1 MPDTSG
7 KRYPRFAAGT
17 TVAVLLALLAVIY
30 YIAFPHQG
38 YSSDETA
45 SAAPPARQVFVTAV
59 ALESVRLWTRFAGRL
74 TAVHTAEIKPRVSG
88 EIQQVLFQD
97 GQLVERGELL
107 FVIDPRPYQ
116 AAVQQAK
123 AQLASAESRTTLARD
138 ELARAS
144 KLVERK
150 LVSDSIYDAAKNEY
164 QVASA
169 MIREAESAVVR
180 TELDLQYAHIKAP
193 FSGRISRAELT
204 EGNLVEA
211 GASAPVLAAL
221 VSNQQLYAEF
231 NVDEQTYL
239 QSIRSADNTE
249 AMPVELTLANDERV
263 YRGTIHA
270 FDNQLDISSGT
281 IRARAIFDNTDGA
294 LTPGMYANVQL
305 GAATEVEVLLIPVGA
320 VGTNQ
325 DKKFVYVVGEDHIA
339 AYREVTL
346 GSYHKGQRVVLSG
359 LQPGDQVVINGLA
372 HIRPGMPVDPAPAQP
387 QTTDTTAE

>member
-7 KRYPRFAAGT
+7 KRHPRFAAGAIT
-17 TVAVLLALLAVIY
+17 AVLLALLATLY
-30 YIAFPHQG
+30 YVAFPQQG

-45 SAAPPARQVFVTAV
+45 TGAPPARQVPVTAV
-59 ALESVRLWTRFAGRL
+59 TLQSVRLWTRFAGRL
-74 TAVHTAEIKPRVSG
+74 TAVNTAEIKPRVSG

-387 QTTDTTAE
+387 QTSDTTAE

>member
-1 MPDTSG
+1 M
-7 KRYPRFAAGT
+7 
-17 TVAVLLALLAVIY
+17 
-30 YIAFPHQG
+30 
-38 YSSDETA
+38 
-45 SAAPPARQVFVTAV
+45 
-59 ALESVRLWTRFAGRL
+59 
-74 TAVHTAEIKPRVSG
+74 
-88 EIQQVLFQD
+88 
-97 GQLVERGELL
+97 
-107 FVIDPRPYQ
+107 
-116 AAVQQAK
+116 
-123 AQLASAESRTTLARD
+123 ARD

-180 TELDLQYAHIKAP
+180 TELDLQYAHNKAP

-204 EGNLVEA
+204 VGNLVEA
-211 GASAPVLAAL
+211 GGSAPVLATL
-221 VSNQQLYAEF
+221 VSNRRLYAEF

-239 QSIRSADNTE
+239 RSIRTTGNT
-249 AMPVELTLANDERV
+249 ASMPVELTLANDDRV
-263 YRGTIHA
+263 YRGKIHA

-305 GAATEVEVLLIPVGA
+305 GAATEVEVLLIPTGA

-325 DKKFVYVVGEDHIA
+325 DKKFVYVVGEDYIA

-346 GSYHKGQRVVLSG
+346 GQYHKGQRVVLSG

-372 HIRPGMPVDPAPAQP
+372 HIRPGMPVDPTPAQP
-387 QTTDTTAE
+387 EAADTTAE

>member
-1 MPDTSG
+1 MPDKPSR
-7 KRYPRFAAGT
+7 KHHRFGAGAT
-17 TVAVLLALLAVIY
+17 LVVLSILAGFY
-30 YIAFPHQG
+30 YIVFPHQG
-38 YSSDETA
+38 YSSDESTA
-45 SAAPPARQVFVTAV
+45 KTPPARRVPVTA
-59 ALESVRLWTRFAGRL
+59 LEPEAIRLWTRFAGRL
-74 TAVHTAEIKPRVSG
+74 TAVNTAEIKPRVSG

-123 AQLASAESRTTLARD
+123 AQLASARSRATLAED
-138 ELARAS
+138 ELTRAS

-169 MIREAESAVVR
+169 MIREAESTVVR

-204 EGNLVEA
+204 VGNLVEA
-211 GASAPVLAAL
+211 GSSAPVLASL

-239 QSIRSADNTE
+239 QSIRTAHNTE
-249 AMPVELTLANDERV
+249 VMPVELTLANDDRI
-263 YRGTIHA
+263 YSGTIHA

-294 LTPGMYANVQL
+294 LTPGMYANVHL
-305 GAATEVEVLLIPVGA
+305 GAATEVDVLLIPVGA
-320 VGTNQ
+320 VATNQ
-325 DKKFVYVVGEDHIA
+325 DKKFVYVVDEENIA

-346 GSYHKGQRVVLSG
+346 GQYHKGQRVVLSG
-359 LQPGDQVVINGLA
+359 LQPGDRVVTNGLA
-372 HIRPGMPVDPAPAQP
+372 HIRPGMPVDPESRPHPNSDA
-387 QTTDTTAE
+387 TTE

>member
-7 KRYPRFAAGT
+7 KRHPRFAAGAIT
-17 TVAVLLALLAVIY
+17 AVLLALLATLY
-30 YIAFPHQG
+30 YVAFPQQG

-45 SAAPPARQVFVTAV
+45 TGAPPARQVPVTAV
-59 ALESVRLWTRFAGRL
+59 TLQSVRLWTRFAGRL
-74 TAVHTAEIKPRVSG
+74 TAVNTAEIKPRVSG

-204 EGNLVEA
+204 VGNLVEA
-211 GASAPVLAAL
+211 GGSAPVLATL

-239 QSIRSADNTE
+239 QSIRTTGNT
-249 AMPVELTLANDERV
+249 ASMPVELTLANDDRV
-263 YRGTIHA
+263 YRGKVHA

-305 GAATEVEVLLIPVGA
+305 GAATEMEVLLIPTGA

-346 GSYHKGQRVVLSG
+346 GQYHRGQRVVLSG

-372 HIRPGMPVDPAPAQP
+372 HIRPGMPVDPTPAQP
-387 QTTDTTAE
+387 KAADTTAE

>member
-7 KRYPRFAAGT
+7 KRHPRFAAGAIT
-17 TVAVLLALLAVIY
+17 AVLLALLATLY
-30 YIAFPHQG
+30 YVAFPQQG

-45 SAAPPARQVFVTAV
+45 TGAPPARQVPITAV
-59 ALESVRLWTRFAGRL
+59 TLQSVRLWTRFAGRL
-74 TAVHTAEIKPRVSG
+74 TAVNTAEIKPRVSG

-204 EGNLVEA
+204 VGNLVEA
-211 GASAPVLAAL
+211 GGSAPVLATL

-239 QSIRSADNTE
+239 QSIRTTGNT
-249 AMPVELTLANDERV
+249 ASMPVELTLANDDRV
-263 YRGTIHA
+263 YRGKVHA

-305 GAATEVEVLLIPVGA
+305 GAAAEVDVLLIPTGA

-346 GSYHKGQRVVLSG
+346 GQYHKGQRVVLSG

-372 HIRPGMPVDPAPAQP
+372 HIRPGMPVDPTPAQP
-387 QTTDTTAE
+387 EAADTTAE

>member
-7 KRYPRFAAGT
+7 KRRPRVAAGAT
-17 TVAVLLALLAVIY
+17 ATVLLTLLAALY
-30 YIAFPHQG
+30 YAAFPHQSH
-38 YSSDETA
+38 SSDKTA
-45 SAAPPARQVFVTAV
+45 TGAPPARQVPVTAV

-74 TAVHTAEIKPRVSG
+74 TAVNTAEIKPRVSG

-144 KLVERK
+144 KLVGRK
-150 LVSDSIYDAAKNEY
+150 LVSDSIYDSAKNEY

-169 MIREAESAVVR
+169 MIQEAESTVVK

-204 EGNLVEA
+204 VGNLVEA
-211 GASAPVLAAL
+211 GASAPVLATL

-239 QSIRSADNTE
+239 QSIRTTGNTA
-249 AMPVELTLANDERV
+249 AMPVELTLANDDRV
-263 YRGTIHA
+263 YWGKVHA

-305 GAATEVEVLLIPVGA
+305 GAATEVEVLLIPTGA

-346 GSYHKGQRVVLSG
+346 GQYHKGQRVVLSG
-359 LQPGDQVVINGLA
+359 LQPDDQVVINGLA
-372 HIRPGMPVDPAPAQP
+372 HIRPGMPVDPTPAQP
-387 QTTDTTAE
+387 EAADTTAE

>member
-138 ELARAS
+138 ELARDELAPIQPLCCS
-144 KLVERK
+144 PTRVE
-150 LVSDSIYDAAKNEY
+150 
-164 QVASA
+164 Q
-169 MIREAESAVVR
+169 
-180 TELDLQYAHIKAP
+180 Q
-193 FSGRISRAELT
+193 SG
-204 EGNLVEA
+204 
-211 GASAPVLAAL
+211 
-221 VSNQQLYAEF
+221 
-231 NVDEQTYL
+231 
-239 QSIRSADNTE
+239 
-249 AMPVELTLANDERV
+249 
-263 YRGTIHA
+263 
-270 FDNQLDISSGT
+270 
-281 IRARAIFDNTDGA
+281 
-294 LTPGMYANVQL
+294 
-305 GAATEVEVLLIPVGA
+305 
-320 VGTNQ
+320 
-325 DKKFVYVVGEDHIA
+325 
-339 AYREVTL
+339 
-346 GSYHKGQRVVLSG
+346 
-359 LQPGDQVVINGLA
+359 
-372 HIRPGMPVDPAPAQP
+372 
-387 QTTDTTAE
+387 

>member
-7 KRYPRFAAGT
+7 KRHPRFAAGAT
-17 TVAVLLALLAVIY
+17 TAVLLALLATLY
-30 YIAFPHQG
+30 YVAFPHQG

-45 SAAPPARQVFVTAV
+45 TGAPPARQVPVTAV
-59 ALESVRLWTRFAGRL
+59 SLQSVRLWTRFAGRL
-74 TAVHTAEIKPRVSG
+74 TAVNTAEIKPRVSG

-204 EGNLVEA
+204 VGNLVEA
-211 GASAPVLAAL
+211 GGSAPVLATL

-239 QSIRSADNTE
+239 QSIRTTGNTA
-249 AMPVELTLANDERV
+249 AMPVELTLANDDRV
-263 YRGTIHA
+263 YRGKVHA

-305 GAATEVEVLLIPVGA
+305 GAATEVEVLLIPTGA

-346 GSYHKGQRVVLSG
+346 GQYHKGQRVVLSG

-372 HIRPGMPVDPAPAQP
+372 HIRPGMPVDPTPAQP
-387 QTTDTTAE
+387 EAADTTAE

>member
-7 KRYPRFAAGT
+7 KRHPRFAAGAT
-17 TVAVLLALLAVIY
+17 AAAMLTLLAALY
-30 YIAFPHQG
+30 YVAFPHQG
-38 YSSDETA
+38 YFSDETA
-45 SAAPPARQVFVTAV
+45 TGAPPARQVFVTAV

-74 TAVHTAEIKPRVSG
+74 TAVNTAEIKPRVSG
-88 EIQQVLFQD
+88 EIQQVLFKD

-204 EGNLVEA
+204 VGNLVEA
-211 GASAPVLAAL
+211 GGSAPVLATL

-239 QSIRSADNTE
+239 QSIRITGNT
-249 AMPVELTLANDERV
+249 ASMPVELTLASDDRV
-263 YRGTIHA
+263 YRGKVHA

-305 GAATEVEVLLIPVGA
+305 GAATEVEVLLIPTGA

-346 GSYHKGQRVVLSG
+346 GQYHKGQRVVLSG

-372 HIRPGMPVDPAPAQP
+372 HIRPGMPVDPTPAQP
-387 QTTDTTAE
+387 EAADTTAE